1 MATNK
6 NARLRYEALDKCLS
20 NFSRRYYIE
29 DLQKACCDFLSKEL
43 SMTTTVSQRQIYVDL
58 KEMELSPSM
67 QAPIV
72 AYQDG
77 QRKYYRYSKEGFSIV
92 DLTDDELLGLDATVN
107 MLSSFR
113 GMPQFDWMTDII
125 RKLKK
130 KYKVSENQRNILS
143 FDSNVDLRGID
154 RFKELFNFIINEQPI
169 KITYEPFGKPAFDA
183 EIHPYYLKQ
192 YNNRWFIL
200 GYNPEYKDISVFAL
214 DRIKKV
220 DSLNIDFIQDTIIED
235 PFDYFFDVIGT
246 TIPNHGEVE
255 RVVLKFSPKRYQY
268 VLAKPIHH
276 TQKTDDNTLTATIEV
291 IPNKELEAIIL
302 GFGKDVEVLEPEH
315 LRNEIIEI
323 MKESCK
329 KYGLLKN
336 DCKSP
341 Q

>member
-20 NFSRRYYIE
+20 NFSRKYYIE
-29 DLQKACCDFLSKEL
+29 DLQKACCDYLTKEL
-43 SMTTTVSQRQIYVDL
+43 SINTTVSKRQVYADL

-77 QRKYYRYSKEGFSIV
+77 QRKYYRYSQEGFSIV
-92 DLTDDELLGLDATVN
+92 DLTNDELIGLEATVN
-107 MLSSFR
+107 MLASFR

-125 RKLKK
+125 HKLKK

-154 RFKELFNFIINEQPI
+154 RFKELFNYIIHKQPI
-169 KITYEPFGKPAFDA
+169 KITYEPFGKSSFEA
-183 EIHPYYLKQ
+183 EVHPYYLKQ

-200 GYNPEYKDISVFAL
+200 GFNPEYKDISVFAL
-214 DRIKKV
+214 DRIKKI
-220 DSLNIDFIQDTIIED
+220 DSLSVDFIPDTLIQD
-235 PFDYFFDVIGT
+235 PLDYFFDVIGT
-246 TIPNHGEVE
+246 TIPNKGDVE
-255 RVVLKFSPKRYQY
+255 DVVLKFSPKRFQY
-268 VLAKPIHH
+268 VSAKPIHH
-276 TQKTDDNTLTATIEV
+276 TQKIDEINQTVIIKV

-302 GFGKDVEVLEPEH
+302 GFGKDVEVLAPEH
-315 LRNEIIEI
+315 LRNEIVEI

-329 KYGLLKN
+329 NYGLLKN
-336 DCKSP
+336 DCKSRL
-341 Q
+341 

>member
-1 MATNK
+1 MASNK

-43 SMTTTVSQRQIYVDL
+43 SMATTVSKRQIYADL

-107 MLSSFR
+107 MLASFR

-220 DSLNIDFIQDTIIED
+220 DSLNIDFIQDTIIET

-255 RVVLKFSPKRYQY
+255 KVVLKFSPKRFQY

-329 KYGLLKN
+329 IYGLLKN
-336 DCKSP
+336 DCKNP
-341 Q
+341 L

>member
-20 NFSRRYYIE
+20 NFSRKYYIE
-29 DLQKACCDFLSKEL
+29 DLQKACCDYLTKEL
-43 SMTTTVSQRQIYVDL
+43 SRDTTVSKRQVYADL

-77 QRKYYRYSKEGFSIV
+77 QRKYYRYSHEGFSIV
-92 DLTDDELLGLDATVN
+92 DLTDDELMGLEATVN
-107 MLSSFR
+107 MLTSFR

-125 RKLKK
+125 SKLKK
-130 KYKVSENQRNILS
+130 KYKVSESQRNILS

-154 RFKELFNFIINEQPI
+154 RFKELFNYIINEQPI
-169 KITYEPFGKPAFDA
+169 KITYEPFGKPPFDA

-200 GYNPEYKDISVFAL
+200 GFNPEYKDISVFAL

-220 DSLNIDFIQDTIIED
+220 ESTNVDFIHDTLIED

-246 TIPNHGEVE
+246 TIPNHGEIE
-255 RVVLKFSPKRYQY
+255 KVVLRFSAKRYQY
-268 VLAKPIHH
+268 VSAKPIHH
-276 TQKTDDNTLTATIEV
+276 TQKTDDNAHIVTIEV

-302 GFGKDVEVLEPEH
+302 EFGKDVEVLEPEH
-315 LRNEIIEI
+315 LRSEIIEI

-329 KYGLLKN
+329 NYGLLKN

>member
-29 DLQKACCDFLSKEL
+29 DLQKACCDFLTKEL
-43 SMTTTVSQRQIYVDL
+43 SIDTSVSRRQIYADL

-72 AYQDG
+72 AIQDG
-77 QRKYYRYSKEGFSIV
+77 QRKYYRYSQEGFSIV
-92 DLTDDELLGLDATVN
+92 DLTDDELLGLETTVN
-107 MLSSFR
+107 MLASFR
-113 GMPQFDWMTDII
+113 GMPQFDWMIDII

-169 KITYEPFGKPAFDA
+169 KVTYEPFGKPDFDA

-220 DSLNIDFIQDTIIED
+220 ESLNVDFIQDTLIED

-255 RVVLKFSPKRYQY
+255 KVVLKFSPKRYQY
-268 VLAKPIHH
+268 VSAKPIHH
-276 TQKTDDNTLTATIEV
+276 TQKSDNDTLTVTIDV

-323 MKESCK
+323 MKESCNN
-329 KYGLLKN
+329 YGLLKN
-336 DCKSP
+336 DCKSLE
-341 Q
+341 

>member
-20 NFSRRYYIE
+20 NFSRKYYIE
-29 DLQKACCDFLSKEL
+29 DLQKACCDYLTKEL
-43 SMTTTVSQRQIYVDL
+43 SIYTTVSKRQVYTDL
-58 KEMELSPSM
+58 KEMEASPSM

-77 QRKYYRYSKEGFSIV
+77 QRKYYRYSHEGFSIV
-92 DLTDDELLGLDATVN
+92 DLTDEELMGLEATVN

-130 KYKVSENQRNILS
+130 KYKVSESQRNILS

-154 RFKELFNFIINEQPI
+154 RFKELFNYIINEQPI
-169 KITYEPFGKPAFDA
+169 KITYEPFGKPPFKA
-183 EIHPYYLKQ
+183 EIHPYFLKQ

-200 GYNPEYKDISVFAL
+200 GFNPEYNDISVFAL
-214 DRIKKV
+214 DRIKNVESINVK
-220 DSLNIDFIQDTIIED
+220 FIKDTIIED

-246 TIPNHGEVE
+246 TIPNSREVE
-255 RVVLKFSPKRYQY
+255 KVILKFMPHRFQY
-268 VLAKPIHH
+268 VAAKPIHH
-276 TQKTDDNTLTATIEV
+276 TQKTDDVNYTVTLEV
-291 IPNKELEAIIL
+291 IPNKELESIIL
-302 GFGKDVEVLEPEH
+302 GFGKDVEVIAPEH

-323 MKESCK
+323 LKESCK
-329 KYGLLKN
+329 NYGLLKN

>member
-20 NFSRRYYIE
+20 NFSRKFYIE
-29 DLQKACCDFLSKEL
+29 DLQKACCNYLTKEL
-43 SMTTTVSQRQIYVDL
+43 SIDTTVSKRQVYSDL
-58 KEMELSPSM
+58 KEMEISPSM
-67 QAPIV
+67 HAPIK

-77 QRKYYRYSKEGFSIV
+77 QRKYYRYTQEGFSIF
-92 DLTDDELLGLDATVN
+92 DLTDDELTGLEATVN

-130 KYKVSENQRNILS
+130 KYKVSGSQRNILS

-154 RFKELFNFIINEQPI
+154 RFKELFNYIVNEQPI
-169 KITYEPFGKPAFDA
+169 CITYEPFGKESFDA
-183 EIHPYYLKQ
+183 EIHPYFLKQ
-192 YNNRWFIL
+192 YNNRWFLL
-200 GYNPEYKDISVFAL
+200 GFNPEYKDISVFAL
-214 DRIKKV
+214 DRIKSIK
-220 DSLNIDFIQDTIIED
+220 SLNVKFVADTIIED

-255 RVVLKFSPKRYQY
+255 KVVLKFSPIRYQY
-268 VLAKPIHH
+268 VSAKPIHH
-276 TQKTDDNTLTATIEV
+276 TQKTDNLNHTISIEV

-323 MKESCK
+323 INESCE

>member
-1 MATNK
+1 MSTNK

-43 SMTTTVSQRQIYVDL
+43 SMETTVSKRQIYADL

-107 MLSSFR
+107 MLASFR

-130 KYKVSENQRNILS
+130 KYKVSEIQRNILS

-169 KITYEPFGKPAFDA
+169 KITYEPFGKTAFDA

-255 RVVLKFSPKRYQY
+255 KVVLKFSPKRYQY

-315 LRNEIIEI
+315 LRQEIIEI

-336 DCKSP
+336 GCKSP

>member
-20 NFSRRYYIE
+20 NFSRKFYIE
-29 DLQKACCDFLSKEL
+29 DLQKACCDYLTKEL
-43 SMTTTVSQRQIYVDL
+43 SIDATVSKRQIYADL
-58 KEMELSPSM
+58 KEMETSPSM
-67 QAPIV
+67 HAPIK

-77 QRKYYRYSKEGFSIV
+77 QRKYYRYTQEGFSIF
-92 DLTDDELLGLDATVN
+92 DLTDDELTGLEATVN

-130 KYKVSENQRNILS
+130 KYKVSESQKNILS

-154 RFKELFNFIINEQPI
+154 RFKELFNYIINERPI
-169 KITYEPFGKPAFDA
+169 TVTYKPFGKESFDA
-183 EIHPYYLKQ
+183 LLHPYFLKQ

-200 GYNPEYKDISVFAL
+200 GYNPDYKDISIFAL
-214 DRIKKV
+214 DRIKNVESKNIPFIP
-220 DSLNIDFIQDTIIED
+220 DSIIED

-246 TIPNHGEVE
+246 TISNHGEVE
-255 RVVLKFSPKRYQY
+255 KVILKFTPKRFEY
-268 VLAKPIHH
+268 VSAKPIHH
-276 TQKTDDNTLTATIEV
+276 TQKTDETNHTITIEV

-302 GFGKDVEVLEPEH
+302 GFGRDVEVLEPEY

-323 MKESCK
+323 IAESCE

>member
-1 MATNK
+1 M
-6 NARLRYEALDKCLS
+6 
-20 NFSRRYYIE
+20 
-29 DLQKACCDFLSKEL
+29 
-43 SMTTTVSQRQIYVDL
+43 
-58 KEMELSPSM
+58 
-67 QAPIV
+67 
-72 AYQDG
+72 
-77 QRKYYRYSKEGFSIV
+77 
-92 DLTDDELLGLDATVN
+92 
-107 MLSSFR
+107 
-113 GMPQFDWMTDII
+113 
-125 RKLKK
+125 
-130 KYKVSENQRNILS
+130 
-143 FDSNVDLRGID
+143 RGID
-154 RFKELFNFIINEQPI
+154 RFKELFNFIINERPI

-220 DSLNIDFIQDTIIED
+220 ESLNVDFIQDTLIED

-255 RVVLKFSPKRYQY
+255 KVVLKFSPKRYQY

-276 TQKTDDNTLTATIEV
+276 TQKSDDNTLTVTIDV

-315 LRNEIIEI
+315 LRNEIVEI
-323 MKESCK
+323 MKESCNN
-329 KYGLLKN
+329 YGLLKN

-341 Q
+341 E

>member
-20 NFSRRYYIE
+20 NFSRKYYIE
-29 DLQKACCDFLSKEL
+29 DLQKACCNYLTKEL
-43 SMTTTVSQRQIYVDL
+43 SINTTVSKRQVYADL

-77 QRKYYRYSKEGFSIV
+77 QRKYYRYSQEGFSIV
-92 DLTDDELLGLDATVN
+92 DLTDDELIGLEATVN
-107 MLSSFR
+107 MLASFR

-130 KYKVSENQRNILS
+130 KYKVSENQRTILS

-154 RFKELFNFIINEQPI
+154 RFKELFNYIIHEQPI
-169 KITYEPFGKPAFDA
+169 KITYEPFGKASFEA

-200 GYNPEYKDISVFAL
+200 GFNPEYKDISVFAL
-214 DRIKKV
+214 DRIKNI
-220 DSLNIDFIQDTIIED
+220 DSLSVDFIPDTLIVD
-235 PFDYFFDVIGT
+235 PLDYFFDVIGT
-246 TIPNHGEVE
+246 TIPNKGDVE
-255 RVVLKFSPKRYQY
+255 DVVLKFSPKRFQY
-268 VLAKPIHH
+268 VSAKPIHH
-276 TQKTDDNTLTATIEV
+276 TQKTDDINQTVTIKV

-302 GFGKDVEVLEPEH
+302 GFGKDVEVLAPEH
-315 LRNEIIEI
+315 LRNEIVEI

-329 KYGLLKN
+329 NYGLLKN
-336 DCKSP
+336 DFKS
-341 Q
+341 QL

>member
-20 NFSRRYYIE
+20 NFTRKFYIE
-29 DLQKACCDFLSKEL
+29 DLQKACCDYLSKEL
-43 SMTTTVSQRQIYVDL
+43 SIETTVSKRQVYADL

-67 QAPIV
+67 QAPIK

-77 QRKYYRYSKEGFSIV
+77 QRKYYRYSQEGFSIV
-92 DLTDDELLGLDATVN
+92 DLTDDELMGLEATVN
-107 MLSSFR
+107 MLASFR

-130 KYKVSENQRNILS
+130 KYRISETQRNFLS

-154 RFKELFNFIINEQPI
+154 RFKELFNYILNEQPI
-169 KITYEPFGKPAFDA
+169 RINYEPFGKIPFEA
-183 EIHPYYLKQ
+183 EIHPYFLKQ

-214 DRIKKV
+214 DRIKNIE
-220 DSLNIDFIQDTIIED
+220 SLKTEFIPDNIIED

-246 TIPNHGEVE
+246 TIPDNNVE
-255 RVVLKFSPKRYQY
+255 RVVLKFTPKRFQY
-268 VLAKPIHH
+268 VSAKPIHH
-276 TQKTDDNTLTATIEV
+276 TQKSDDSDCTIVIEV

-315 LRNEIIEI
+315 LRQEIIEI

-341 Q
+341 L

>member
-20 NFSRRYYIE
+20 NFSRKYYIE
-29 DLQKACCDFLSKEL
+29 DLQKACCDYLTKEL
-43 SMTTTVSQRQIYVDL
+43 STETTVSRRQVYTDL

-77 QRKYYRYSKEGFSIV
+77 QRKYYRYSQEGFSIV
-92 DLTDDELLGLDATVN
+92 DLTNDELMGLEATVN
-107 MLSSFR
+107 MLASFR

-130 KYKVSENQRNILS
+130 KYKVTDTQRNILS

-154 RFKELFNFIINEQPI
+154 RFKELFNYIINEQPI
-169 KITYEPFGKPAFDA
+169 KITYGPFGKSSFDA

-192 YNNRWFIL
+192 YNSRWFIL

-214 DRIKKV
+214 DRIKNIGPMKTQFIP
-220 DSLNIDFIQDTIIED
+220 DSIIED

-246 TIPNHGEVE
+246 TIPKNGEVE
-255 RVVLKFSPKRYQY
+255 TVVLKFTPKRFQY

-276 TQKTDDNTLTATIEV
+276 TQKADEDRFTISFDV
-291 IPNKELEAIIL
+291 IPNKELEAVIL
-302 GFGKDVEVLEPEH
+302 GFGKDVEVLAPQH

-323 MKESCK
+323 MKESCE
-329 KYGLLKN
+329 KYELLKN

>member
-20 NFSRRYYIE
+20 NFSRKYYIE
-29 DLQKACCDFLSKEL
+29 DLQKACCDYLTKEL
-43 SMTTTVSQRQIYVDL
+43 SIDTSVSKRQVYADL

-77 QRKYYRYSKEGFSIV
+77 QRKYYRYSQEGFSIV
-92 DLTDDELLGLDATVN
+92 DLTDDELMGLEATVN
-107 MLSSFR
+107 MLASFR

-130 KYKVSENQRNILS
+130 KYKVSENQRTILS

-154 RFKELFNFIINEQPI
+154 RFKELFNYIIHEQPI
-169 KITYEPFGKPAFDA
+169 KITYEPFGKASFKA

-200 GYNPEYKDISVFAL
+200 GFNPEYKDISVFAL
-214 DRIKKV
+214 DRIKNI
-220 DSLNIDFIQDTIIED
+220 DSLSVNFIPDTLIED

-246 TIPNHGEVE
+246 TIPNKGDVE
-255 RVVLKFSPKRYQY
+255 DVVLKFSPKRFQY
-268 VLAKPIHH
+268 VSAKPIHH
-276 TQKTDDNTLTATIEV
+276 TQKTDDINQTITIKV

-302 GFGKDVEVLEPEH
+302 GFGKDVEVLAPEH
-315 LRNEIIEI
+315 LRNEIVEI

-329 KYGLLKN
+329 NYGLLKN
-336 DCKSP
+336 DFKS
-341 Q
+341 QL

>member
-20 NFSRRYYIE
+20 NFSRKYYIE
-29 DLQKACCDFLSKEL
+29 DLQKACCDYLTKEL
-43 SMTTTVSQRQIYVDL
+43 SIDTTVSKRQVYADL
-58 KEMELSPSM
+58 KEMETSPTM
-67 QAPIV
+67 QAPIK

-77 QRKYYRYSKEGFSIV
+77 QRKYYRYSQEGFSIV
-92 DLTDDELLGLDATVN
+92 DLTDDELMGLEATVN
-107 MLSSFR
+107 MLASFR

-130 KYKVSENQRNILS
+130 KYKVSETQRNILS

-154 RFKELFNFIINEQPI
+154 RFKELFNYIINEQPI
-169 KITYEPFGKPAFDA
+169 QITYEPFGKVPFDA
-183 EIHPYYLKQ
+183 EIHPYFLKQ
-192 YNNRWFIL
+192 YNNRWYIL
-200 GYNPEYKDISVFAL
+200 GYNTDYKDISVFAL

-220 DSLNIDFIQDTIIED
+220 ESLTEDFIPDTLIED

-246 TIPNHGEVE
+246 TIPDGKVE
-255 RVVLKFSPKRYQY
+255 KVVLQFASKRYEY
-268 VLAKPIHH
+268 VSAKPIHH
-276 TQKTDDNTLTATIEV
+276 TQKTDDTNHTITIEV

-323 MKESCK
+323 MKESCEN
-329 KYGLLKN
+329 YRLLKN

>member
-29 DLQKACCDFLSKEL
+29 DLQKACCDFLTKEL
-43 SMTTTVSQRQIYVDL
+43 SIDTSVSRRQIYADL

-72 AYQDG
+72 AIQDG
-77 QRKYYRYSKEGFSIV
+77 QRKYYRYSQEGFSIV
-92 DLTDDELLGLDATVN
+92 DLTDDELLGLETTVN
-107 MLSSFR
+107 MLASFR

-154 RFKELFNFIINEQPI
+154 RFKELFNFIINERPI

-220 DSLNIDFIQDTIIED
+220 ESLNVDFIQDTLIED

-255 RVVLKFSPKRYQY
+255 KVVLKFSPKRYQY

-276 TQKTDDNTLTATIEV
+276 TQKSDDNTLTVAIDV

-315 LRNEIIEI
+315 LRNEIVEI
-323 MKESCK
+323 MKESCNN
-329 KYGLLKN
+329 YGLLKN
-336 DCKSP
+336 DCKS
-341 Q
+341 QE

>member
-29 DLQKACCDFLSKEL
+29 DLQKACCDFLTKEL
-43 SMTTTVSQRQIYVDL
+43 SIDTSVSRRQIYADL

-72 AYQDG
+72 AIQDG
-77 QRKYYRYSKEGFSIV
+77 QRKYYRYSQEGFSIV
-92 DLTDDELLGLDATVN
+92 DLTDDELLGLETTVN
-107 MLSSFR
+107 MLASFR
-113 GMPQFDWMTDII
+113 GMPQFDWMIDII

-169 KITYEPFGKPAFDA
+169 KVTYEPFGKPAFDA

-220 DSLNIDFIQDTIIED
+220 ESLNVVFIQDTLIED

-255 RVVLKFSPKRYQY
+255 KVVLKFSPKRYQY
-268 VLAKPIHH
+268 VSAKPIHH
-276 TQKTDDNTLTATIEV
+276 TQKSDNDTLTVTIDV

-323 MKESCK
+323 MKESCNN
-329 KYGLLKN
+329 YGLLKN
-336 DCKSP
+336 DCKSLE
-341 Q
+341 

>member
-1 MATNK
+1 MT
-6 NARLRYEALDKCLS
+6 
-20 NFSRRYYIE
+20 
-29 DLQKACCDFLSKEL
+29 KEL
-43 SMTTTVSQRQIYVDL
+43 SIETTVSKRQIYADL

-77 QRKYYRYSKEGFSIV
+77 QRKYYRYAQEGFSIV
-92 DLTDDELLGLDATVN
+92 DLTNDELLGLETTVN
-107 MLSSFR
+107 MLASFR
-113 GMPQFDWMTDII
+113 GMPQFDWMTGII

-130 KYKVSENQRNILS
+130 KYKVYETPRNILS

-169 KITYEPFGKPAFDA
+169 KITYEPFCKSAFDA

-220 DSLNIDFIQDTIIED
+220 ESLNVDFIQDTLIED

-246 TIPNHGEVE
+246 TIPNSGAVE
-255 RVVLKFSPKRYQY
+255 KVVLKFSPKRYQY
-268 VLAKPIHH
+268 VSAKPIHH

-291 IPNKELEAIIL
+291 NPNKELEAIIL
-302 GFGKDVEVLEPEH
+302 GFGKDVEVLAPEH

-323 MKESCK
+323 LTESCE

>member
-29 DLQKACCDFLSKEL
+29 DLQKACCDFLTKEL
-43 SMTTTVSQRQIYVDL
+43 SLETTVSKRQIYADL

-77 QRKYYRYSKEGFSIV
+77 QRKYYRYSQEGFSIV
-92 DLTDDELLGLDATVN
+92 DLTDDELLGLETTVN
-107 MLSSFR
+107 MLASFR

-214 DRIKKV
+214 DRIKKLE
-220 DSLNIDFIQDTIIED
+220 SLNVDFIQDTLIED

-246 TIPNHGEVE
+246 TIPNHGEIE
-255 RVVLKFSPKRYQY
+255 KVVLKFSPKRYQY
-268 VLAKPIHH
+268 VSAKPIHH
-276 TQKTDDNTLTATIEV
+276 TQKTDDNTLTVTIEV
-291 IPNKELEAIIL
+291 KPNKELEAIIL
-302 GFGKDVEVLEPEH
+302 GFGKDVEVLAPEH

>member
-1 MATNK
+1 M
-6 NARLRYEALDKCLS
+6 
-20 NFSRRYYIE
+20 
-29 DLQKACCDFLSKEL
+29 
-43 SMTTTVSQRQIYVDL
+43 
-58 KEMELSPSM
+58 
-67 QAPIV
+67 
-72 AYQDG
+72 
-77 QRKYYRYSKEGFSIV
+77 
-92 DLTDDELLGLDATVN
+92 GLEATVN
-107 MLSSFR
+107 MLASFR

-130 KYKVSENQRNILS
+130 KYRISETQRNFLS

-154 RFKELFNFIINEQPI
+154 RFKELFNYILNEQPI
-169 KITYEPFGKPAFDA
+169 RINYEPFGKIPFEA
-183 EIHPYYLKQ
+183 EIHPYFLKQ

-220 DSLNIDFIQDTIIED
+220 ESLNVDFIQDTLIED

-246 TIPNHGEVE
+246 TIPNHGEIEKVI
-255 RVVLKFSPKRYQY
+255 LKFSPKRYQY
-268 VLAKPIHH
+268 VSAKPIHH
-276 TQKTDDNTLTATIEV
+276 TQKSNDINLTITIEV

-315 LRNEIIEI
+315 LRQEIIEI
-323 MKESCK
+323 MKESCT

-341 Q
+341 L

>member
-29 DLQKACCDFLSKEL
+29 DLQKACCDFLTKEF
-43 SMTTTVSQRQIYVDL
+43 SMATTVSKRQIYVDL

-107 MLSSFR
+107 MLASFR

-169 KITYEPFGKPAFDA
+169 KITYEPFSKPAFDA

-220 DSLNIDFIQDTIIED
+220 ESLNVDFIQDTLIED

-255 RVVLKFSPKRYQY
+255 KVVLKFSPKRYQY

-336 DCKSP
+336 DCKRP

>member
-20 NFSRRYYIE
+20 NFSRKYYIE
-29 DLQKACCDFLSKEL
+29 DLQKACCDYLTKEL
-43 SMTTTVSQRQIYVDL
+43 SIDTSVSKRQVYADL

-77 QRKYYRYSKEGFSIV
+77 QRKYYRYSQEGFSIV
-92 DLTDDELLGLDATVN
+92 DLTDDELMGLEATVN
-107 MLSSFR
+107 MLASFR

-130 KYKVSENQRNILS
+130 KYKVSENQRTILS

-154 RFKELFNFIINEQPI
+154 RFKELFNYIIHEQPI
-169 KITYEPFGKPAFDA
+169 KVTYEPFGKTSFEA

-200 GYNPEYKDISVFAL
+200 GFNPEYKDISVFAL
-214 DRIKKV
+214 DRIKNI
-220 DSLNIDFIQDTIIED
+220 DSLSVDFIPDTLIED
-235 PFDYFFDVIGT
+235 PLDYFFDVIGT
-246 TIPNHGEVE
+246 TIPNNGKVE
-255 RVVLKFSPKRYQY
+255 EVVLKFSPKRFQY
-268 VLAKPIHH
+268 VSAKPIHH
-276 TQKTDDNTLTATIEV
+276 TQKTDDLNQIVTIKV

-315 LRNEIIEI
+315 LRTEIIEI

-329 KYGLLKN
+329 NYGLLKN
-336 DCKSP
+336 GCKSRL
-341 Q
+341 

>member
-20 NFSRRYYIE
+20 NFSRKFYIE
-29 DLQKACCDFLSKEL
+29 DLQKACCDYLTKEL
-43 SMTTTVSQRQIYVDL
+43 STDTTVSKRQIYADL
-58 KEMELSPSM
+58 KGMEISPSM
-67 QAPIV
+67 NAPIK

-77 QRKYYRYSKEGFSIV
+77 QRKYYRYSQEGFSIV
-92 DLTDDELLGLDATVN
+92 DLTDDELTGIEATVN
-107 MLSSFR
+107 MLSSFH

-130 KYKVSENQRNILS
+130 KYKVSESKRNILS

-154 RFKELFNFIINEQPI
+154 RFKELFNYIVNEQPI
-169 KITYEPFGKPAFDA
+169 RITYEPFGKEQFNA

-200 GYNPEYKDISVFAL
+200 GFNPEYNDISVFAL

-220 DSLNIDFIQDTIIED
+220 ESINIKFIADSIIGN

-246 TIPNHGEVE
+246 TIPNDKKVE
-255 RVVLKFSPKRYQY
+255 SIILKFTPRRYQY
-268 VLAKPIHH
+268 VSAKPIHH
-276 TQKTDDNTLTATIEV
+276 TQKNDDLNHTITIEV

-323 MKESCK
+323 ITESCE

-336 DCKSP
+336 DCKSTE
-341 Q
+341 